1 MRRAMV
7 PGSGRLRR
15 SLLVMAAAAA
25 LGLPLPSIAAP
36 ITLSDLSSD
45 PAVFLEELAA
55 SLDFSVDG
63 STLTLSVSND
73 SASLDIVGFFFNAGA
88 GISGLSLSSGP
99 NKWKLQDVD
108 DKGDPTD
115 AGVFGEFDYIVW
127 VKGKDA
133 DKELL
138 APGESA
144 VFVIDIEGAGPF
156 SDSDFLGTGS
166 AIEGDEFSAIVAA
179 TFGVGK
185 DSPIGA
191 VHAPEPTTGALL
203 GMGLCA
209 LAAHRA
215 RRRTISRV

>member
-7 PGSGRLRR
+7 PGSGWPRR
-15 SLLVMAAAAA
+15 SLLVMAAVAA
-25 LGLPLPSIAAP
+25 LALPLQSIAAP

-55 SLDFSVDG
+55 TLDFTVDG
-63 STLTLSVSND
+63 NTLTLSVSND

-88 GISGLSLSSGP
+88 SVSGLSLTSGP
-99 NKWKLQDVD
+99 NKWKLQDAD

-115 AGVFGEFDYIVW
+115 TGVFGEFDYIVW

-133 DKELL
+133 SKELL

-156 SDSDFLGTGS
+156 TDSDFLS
-166 AIEGDEFSAIVAA
+166 AVSTIEGDELSAIVAA
-179 TFGVGK
+179 TFGVDK

-191 VHAPEPTTGALL
+191 AHAPEPTTGALL

-215 RRRTISRV
+215 RRRTRSRR

>member
-1 MRRAMV
+1 
-7 PGSGRLRR
+7 
-15 SLLVMAAAAA
+15 MA
-25 LGLPLPSIAAP
+25 
-36 ITLSDLSSD
+36 
-45 PAVFLEELAA
+45 
-55 SLDFSVDG
+55 
-63 STLTLSVSND
+63 
-73 SASLDIVGFFFNAGA
+73 NA
-88 GISGLSLSSGP
+88 
-99 NKWKLQDVD
+99 
-108 DKGDPTD
+108 KGDPTD
-115 AGVFGEFDYIVW
+115 TGVFGEFDYIVW

-138 APGESA
+138 APGDSA

-166 AIEGDEFSAIVAA
+166 TIEGAELSAIVAA
-179 TFGVGK
+179 TFGVAN

-215 RRRTISRV
+215 RRRTIGRV